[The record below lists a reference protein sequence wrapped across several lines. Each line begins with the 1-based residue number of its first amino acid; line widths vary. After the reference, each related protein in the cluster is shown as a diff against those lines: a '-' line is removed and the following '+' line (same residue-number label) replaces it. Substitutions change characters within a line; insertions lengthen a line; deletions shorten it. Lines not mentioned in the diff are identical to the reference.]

1 MVELGETLE
10 FTVKPGQRFL
20 NLSVWLSGVRG
31 GELESTASTG
41 TGSDAV
47 AAAAAPTPTSP
58 PKFSLSRLFRLVR
71 DGNTED
77 ETEESEGADEN
88 WTKEAR
94 IGYVNVGLAEI
105 EADCQLNTQGRHV
118 STYQLYPADFTA
130 SLGYVSLDCFS
141 ACGVEP
147 VRF

>member
-1 MVELGETLE
+1 MEIGETLE
-10 FTVKPGQRFL
+10 FHVKPGQRFL

-31 GELESTASTG
+31 GELESTSSTG

-47 AAAAAPTPTSP
+47 AASAPAPISP

-71 DGNTED
+71 DKKPDDKQEENEAEED
-77 ETEESEGADEN
+77 GN

-94 IGYVNVGLAEI
+94 IGYVNVSLAEI
-105 EADCQLNTQGRHV
+105 AADCQLNTQGRHV

-130 SLGYVSLDCFS
+130 SLGYVGLDCFT
-141 ACGVEP
+141 ACEI
-147 VRF
+147 